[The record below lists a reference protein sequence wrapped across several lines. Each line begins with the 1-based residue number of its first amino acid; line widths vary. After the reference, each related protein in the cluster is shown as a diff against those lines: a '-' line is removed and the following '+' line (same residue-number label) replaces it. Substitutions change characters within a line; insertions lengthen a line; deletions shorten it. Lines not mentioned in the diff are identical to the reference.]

1 MNYILPFKNT
11 LHMILHN
18 NKINIIPSDYFQRGD
33 YNIIIVEWQ
42 PLAPDVSFVLSGQRL
57 AGKHAA

>member
-1 MNYILPFKNT
+1 MKT
-11 LHMILHN
+11 
-18 NKINIIPSDYFQRGD
+18 IPSDYFQRGD